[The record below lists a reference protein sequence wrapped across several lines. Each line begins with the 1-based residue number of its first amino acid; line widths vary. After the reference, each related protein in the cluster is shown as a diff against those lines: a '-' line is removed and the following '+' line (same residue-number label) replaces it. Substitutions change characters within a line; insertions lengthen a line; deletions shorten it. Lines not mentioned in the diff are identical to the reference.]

1 LYVCVEYESGVLGSE
16 RGRSDQDGL
25 DYVMKDAPSSY
36 ANKLSRM
43 SLNMANPRKLDT
55 NVPNGADIWLLLA
68 SANEV
73 NDRTENY
80 IYGYFIVLRDGPWM
94 IHGFPIFLNKWSPF
108 MSLLKEELSRVRVW
122 VKFHDVIGNLVTS
135 IPNIEEPRYLEGT
148 IRVDYEWELPCY
160 SMCLIF
166 SHSVVDFPK
175 APKRE
180 VNRLDKRK
188 GGSSEADDEG
198 FVEVKR
204 EEIGWESMT
213 NASTLHNCTF
223 SLGNSFEGT
232 CVLVDYDGKPM
243 KMVDYLDDHD
253 NEDKVEPI
261 DNKMAYF
268 MASKLSGLDMVLRV
282 CWNNIWKHMG
292 MLNTTDDLYERQEI
306 PDHIQSICDNFDIKV
321 RSRKK
326 K

>member
-1 LYVCVEYESGVLGSE
+1 MINLLYACVEYESRVLGSE

-43 SLNMANPRKLDT
+43 SLNMANPQKLDT
-55 NVPNGADIWLLLA
+55 NVPNDADIWLLLA

-73 NDRTENY
+73 NDRTKNY
-80 IYGYFIVLRDGPWM
+80 IYGYFIGKSLAFPVVEWFVRNNWKKYGLEKVTLVKGFFFFKFSFIGGVDSVLRDGPWT

-122 VKFHDVIGNLVTS
+122 VKFHDVIGNLVMS
-135 IPNIEEPRYLEGT
+135 VPNIGEPRYLEGT
-148 IRVDYEWELPCY
+148 ICVDYEWELPCC

-175 APKRE
+175 APKRK
-180 VNRLDKRK
+180 VNRVDKRK

-198 FVEVKR
+198 FIEVKR
-204 EEIGWESMT
+204 EEIEW
-213 NASTLHNCTF
+213 
-223 SLGNSFEGT
+223 
-232 CVLVDYDGKPM
+232 
-243 KMVDYLDDHD
+243 VDYLDDHD
-253 NEDKVEPI
+253 NEDKVEPV
-261 DNKMAYF
+261 DNKMADF
-268 MASKLSGLDMVLRV
+268 MASKLSGLDM
-282 CWNNIWKHMG
+282 
-292 MLNTTDDLYERQEI
+292 EI

-321 RSRKK
+321 RSQKK